1 MINLNIDLLNYKR
14 IHFIGIGGV
23 SMSGLAKILISQN
36 CNVSG
41 SDNMDSDTTK
51 ELVSLGAK
59 IFIGH
64 SDKNISIPDL
74 IIYTDAISSDNPELV
89 YANSLDIPVLDRG
102 TFLGQLMKTYS
113 QSIAVAGTHGK
124 TSTTG
129 VLSHIFS
136 ESHFDPTILI
146 GGYLKQLHGNIR
158 ISSKKNLLITEACEY
173 KGNILKFFPSI
184 GIILNIDADHL
195 DYYKSLSEIVDT
207 FKEFANSIPK
217 EGYLVINSDDPNSK
231 TVIGDCICNIVTF
244 GIKTQ
249 SKYQA
254 VDIQFNA
261 DGKTQ
266 FTLLVNGTQKY
277 NVNLNITGNHNIYN
291 VLAGIAAAH
300 SSGLDIEY
308 AISQVLEFTGANRRL
323 DFKGSF
329 NGTDVID
336 DYAHHP
342 TEIKATLSALK
353 NLNYKNIF
361 CVFQPH
367 TYTRTKSLLDEFSLS
382 FFDADKVIITNI
394 YAAREKDTGI
404 VHSKHLVDKLLEKKV
419 DVLLIE
425 DFKDIENYLLENVKS
440 GDLIVTMGAGNVF
453 EIGENLI

>member
-1 MINLNIDLLNYKR
+1 MTNLNIDVLNFKN

-23 SMSGLAKILISQN
+23 SMSGLAKILLSQK
-36 CNVSG
+36 CIVSG
-41 SDNMDSDTTK
+41 SDSSYSETTK
-51 ELVSLGAK
+51 ELIGLGASV
-59 IFIGH
+59 FIGH
-64 SDKNISIPDL
+64 SKDNISNPDL
-74 IIYTDAISSDNPELV
+74 IIYTDAISSDNPELL
-89 YANSLDIPVLDRG
+89 YAKSLDIPVLDRG

-136 ESHFDPTILI
+136 ESNFDPTILI
-146 GGYLKQLHGNIR
+146 GGYLKQLKGNIR
-158 ISSKKNLLITEACEY
+158 IGSKKDLLITEACEY

-207 FKEFANSIPK
+207 FKQFAVSIPK
-217 EGYLVINSDDPNSK
+217 DGYLVINSDDPNTK
-231 TVIGDCICNIVTF
+231 AITDDCICNIVTF
-244 GIKTQ
+244 GIKSN

-254 VDIQFNA
+254 TDINFSK
-261 DGKTQ
+261 DGKTI
-266 FTLLVNGTQKY
+266 FTLLVNGTDKY
-277 NVNLNITGNHNIYN
+277 TVNLNVTGVHNIYN

-308 AISQVLEFTGANRRL
+308 SISKIVNFTGANRRL

-329 NGTDVID
+329 DNIDIID

-353 NLNYKNIF
+353 NLNYKNIY

-367 TYTRTKSLLDEFSLS
+367 TYTRTKSLLDEFSIS

-404 VHSKHLVDKLLEKKV
+404 VHSKHLVEKLLEKKV
-419 DVLLIE
+419 DAKLIE
-425 DFKDIENYLLENVKS
+425 DFKDIQNYLLENVKS
-440 GDLIVTMGAGNVF
+440 GDLIVTMGAGDVYK
-453 EIGENLI
+453 IGENLI

>member
-1 MINLNIDLLNYKR
+1 MINLNIDVLNFKN

-23 SMSGLAKILISQN
+23 SMSGLAKILLSQK
-36 CNVSG
+36 CVVSG
-41 SDNMDSDTTK
+41 SDSSNSETTK
-51 ELVSLGAK
+51 ELTSLGASV
-59 IFIGH
+59 FIGH
-64 SDKNISIPDL
+64 SESNISNPDL
-74 IIYTDAISSDNPELV
+74 IVYTDAISSDNPELI
-89 YANSLDIPVLDRG
+89 YAKSLSVPVVDRG
-102 TFLGQLMKTYS
+102 TFLGQLMKTYV

-146 GGYLKQLHGNIR
+146 GGYLKQLKGNIR
-158 ISSKKNLLITEACEY
+158 IGFKKDLLITEACEY

-207 FKEFANSIPK
+207 FKKFALSIPK
-217 EGYLVINSDDPNSK
+217 SGYLVINSDDPNSK
-231 TVIGDCICNIVTF
+231 SIMDDCNCNIITF
-244 GIKTQ
+244 SIKSN

-254 VDIQFNA
+254 TDINFSK
-261 DGKTQ
+261 DGKTI
-266 FTLLVNGTQKY
+266 FTLLVDGIDKYAVELNVTGT
-277 NVNLNITGNHNIYN
+277 HNIYN

-300 SSGLDIEY
+300 SSGLSIDY
-308 AISQVLEFTGANRRL
+308 AISKIINFTGANRRL

-329 NGTDVID
+329 DGIDVID

-353 NLNYKNIF
+353 NLNYKNIY

-367 TYTRTKSLLDEFSLS
+367 TYTRTKSLLDDFSIS
-382 FFDADKVIITNI
+382 FFDANKVIITNI

-419 DVLLIE
+419 DALLIE
-425 DFKDIENYLLENVKS
+425 DFKDIKSYLLKNVES
-440 GDLIVTMGAGNVF
+440 GDLIVTMGAGDVYK
-453 EIGENLI
+453 IGENLI